1 MLFRSLPCGFGTELA
16 RLDLTHTTLFRELR
30 QTLGL
35 RLVEIYLHIDAVTAD
50 VALAKLLKI
59 EAGMPIL
66 VTRRALTHGR
76 SALPTMFFEAYF
88 RADRYYYSV
97 QLDAERGRHAPH
109 QRPPS
114 ARAARGRG

>member
-1 MLFRSLPCGFGTELA
+1 M
-16 RLDLTHTTLFRELR
+16 
-30 QTLGL
+30 
-35 RLVEIYLHIDAVTAD
+35 EIYLHIDAMTAD

-59 EAGMPIL
+59 EVGMPIL
-66 VTRRALTHGR
+66 VTRRALAHGQ

-97 QLDAERGRHAPH
+97 QPDAEHGRHAPP
-109 QRPPS
+109 QRRPG